1 MKYYGKIWKYT
12 HRVILPVGYI
22 FFRFCVPRGTIKNG
36 FFEKRTFVWWGG
48 GLSFSE
54 RLFGVRG
61 HGHNRFDTQKNRLSY
76 DNLHTYNLLT
86 KIIKKTF
93 IIIKTNGLT
102 IFHINTIISTTKL
115 ITISRAYNI
124 NI

>member
-1 MKYYGKIWKYT
+1 MVKFGNILGGYNAR
-12 HRVILPVGYI
+12 RVYFFSVYSSTWNSKKWIFQKANVCLVG
-22 FFRFCVPRGTIKNG
+22 GS
-36 FFEKRTFVWWGG
+36 
-48 GLSFSE
+48 LSFGE

-61 HGHNRFDTQKNRLSY
+61 RGHNRFDTQKNRLSY
-76 DNLHTYNLLT
+76 NNLHTYNLLT

-102 IFHINTIISTTKL
+102 IFYINTIISTTKL